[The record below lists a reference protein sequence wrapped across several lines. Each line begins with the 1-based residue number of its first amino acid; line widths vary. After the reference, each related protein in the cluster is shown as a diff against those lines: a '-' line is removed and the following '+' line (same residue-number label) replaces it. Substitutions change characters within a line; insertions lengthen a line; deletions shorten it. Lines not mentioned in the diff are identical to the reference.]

1 VTVWAI
7 ADRAPLPLIYSLAF
21 PLGRTQAPRT
31 QNNLAMVSETAHS
44 RAALA
49 GIALMTGGIFM
60 FAVNDALGKWLVATF
75 SVGQV
80 LLVRSLAAMVL
91 LAPFIWRDIAEFAA
105 APRWGLQALRAAF
118 ATVEVACFYWAVA
131 YLPLAD
137 VMAFYLA
144 GPIFV
149 TAIAG
154 TLLREP
160 VGWRRW
166 AAVAA
171 GFVGVIVCLRPGAAT
186 LTWPALIA
194 LAGSFTFSLSMISTR
209 FLRGTS
215 DTVLVTTQTVSAL
228 AFGAVVAPFAW
239 TPPGAGDLAL
249 LCLLGIVA
257 MVAHMC
263 VNRSLILAPAS
274 TVVPYQYTTIVW
286 AVLFGYLVFGD
297 VPDAWMLSGAA
308 IIVAAGLFI
317 YLRER
322 RLARRDSAFS
332 EPPP

>member
-1 VTVWAI
+1 MAFI
-7 ADRAPLPLIYSLAF
+7 ASPLYDR
-21 PLGRTQAPRT
+21 R
-31 QNNLAMVSETAHS
+31 V
-44 RAALA
+44 ALA
-49 GIALMTGGIFM
+49 GIVLMTGGIFL
-60 FAVNDALGKWLVATF
+60 FAVNDTLGKWLVATY

-80 LLVRSLAAMVL
+80 LLMRSVAALLV
-91 LAPFIWRDIAEFAA
+91 LAPFIWRDRHRFAV
-105 APRWGLQALRAAF
+105 APRPAVQVMRAAF

-154 TLLREP
+154 SVLREP

-166 AAVAA
+166 AAVTI
-171 GFVGVIVCLRPGAAT
+171 GFLGVVICLRPGSAA

-215 DTVLVTTQTVSAL
+215 DTVLVTTQTAAAL
-228 AFGAVVAPFAW
+228 AFGSVLAPAAW
-239 TPPGAGDLAL
+239 VEPSATDAALLAL
-249 LCLLGIVA
+249 LGVVA
-257 MVAHMC
+257 MAAHMC
-263 VNRSLILAPAS
+263 VNRSLKLAPAS
-274 TVVPYQYTTIVW
+274 TVVPYQYTTIIW

-297 VPDAWMLSGAA
+297 VPDAAMLLGAG

-317 YLRER
+317 FLRER
-322 RLARRDSAFS
+322 RLARGEPTF